1 MVMQRKRGKDL
12 LTAAEY
18 ARLRGLNRSTISRQ
32 IRSGQIPTHEG
43 LIDPTEADRARER
56 NLDPAKSTAAKMR
69 REHEHSVKHRTEDVD
84 RGGGNGAVVAALA
97 AITSPSEV
105 LAFARSCLRIGLT
118 PEQACAVGQLYAT
131 RPAMAIP
138 DIDPDDLTELED
150 VTDGEWKEAF
160 GRLDLAEAERLAD
173 LAFTE

>member
-1 MVMQRKRGKDL
+1 MMQRKRGKDL

-69 REHEHSVKHRTEDVD
+69 REHE
-84 RGGGNGAVVAALA
+84 L
-97 AITSPSEV
+97 P
-105 LAFARSCLRIGLT
+105 
-118 PEQACAVGQLYAT
+118 
-131 RPAMAIP
+131 
-138 DIDPDDLTELED
+138 
-150 VTDGEWKEAF
+150 
-160 GRLDLAEAERLAD
+160 
-173 LAFTE
+173 